1 VTILDFSQTS
11 DAAALLIPA
20 ALHLA
25 LVVGLYSWL
34 SVERLRN
41 ATGQGARYSDLV
53 LPGGDSGRAA
63 RIAANLSNQFEA
75 PALFHPLVLILWATS
90 SATGADLVLAW
101 MFVAGRVLHTLVQ
114 TLTTNVVLRG
124 VVFSLNFLA
133 LSLMWIGFLI
143 RALA

>member
-1 VTILDFSQTS
+1 MTVMDFSQTS

-25 LVVGLYSWL
+25 LVVGLYAWL

-41 ATGQGARYSDLV
+41 ATGKGARYSDLV